1 MRDKE
6 RENRPGCLHNSDAA
20 AGSAGVEDD
29 TGNKINVVL
38 KICRTASWL

>member
-6 RENRPGCLHNSDAA
+6 RENRPGCRHNSDAA
-20 AGSAGVEDD
+20 AESAGVEDD

-38 KICRTASWL
+38 NISRADS